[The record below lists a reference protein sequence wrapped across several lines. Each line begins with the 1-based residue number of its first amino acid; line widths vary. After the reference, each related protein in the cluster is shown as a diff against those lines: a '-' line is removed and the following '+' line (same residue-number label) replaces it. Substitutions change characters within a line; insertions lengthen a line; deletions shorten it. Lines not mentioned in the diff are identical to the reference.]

1 MTKKRKIILIII
13 IVLLVFGA
21 VLGFLYWKNSK
32 SNNTNKT
39 NVKTVDTI
47 DGYGYTLKE
56 NDSKLKKE
64 KFNELKS
71 ILKEDDIDYEAYAMK
86 LAEIFVIDVY
96 DLSSKLNKYDVGGLD
111 YVLEEKKDMLKLK
124 LQDTLYNN
132 MVDNVD
138 KKRTQKLPTVT
149 AADASE
155 LEESSYNYNKVD
167 YEGYSVKVA
176 IDYKEDMGYDNNVF
190 VQMIKNDNKLFVV
203 VIKPN

>member
-1 MTKKRKIILIII
+1 
-13 IVLLVFGA
+13 
-21 VLGFLYWKNSK
+21 
-32 SNNTNKT
+32 
-39 NVKTVDTI
+39 
-47 DGYGYTLKE
+47 
-56 NDSKLKKE
+56 
-64 KFNELKS
+64 
-71 ILKEDDIDYEAYAMK
+71 
-86 LAEIFVIDVY
+86 
-96 DLSSKLNKYDVGGLD
+96 
-111 YVLEEKKDMLKLK
+111 MLKLK

-132 MVDNVD
+132 IEDNVD